1 MKIENINNIKNL
13 NDKRRIKNIKSEK
26 AINNLKKLAL
36 SPIIKETTIDKKNK
50 K

>member
-1 MKIENINNIKNL
+1 VKIETINSIKNL
-13 NDKRRIKNIKSEK
+13 NDKRRINNIKSEK